1 MLLEDLSWKFQWL
14 HCSWWKYQ
22 RTKMVIKTLL
32 TVHTLISTHL
42 HTQSW
47 GLLDLRRWQLTYNW
61 KLRTCTL
68 DISSNFSVACAFI
81 IACCGSLCQETEFA
95 RLIFFTF
102 FPSLSTT
109 WSTQK
114 VSRFLLEKFQQLGAV
129 SHLFVQN
136 SLPKNLIEISEF
148 PTCVLWN

>member
-14 HCSWWKYQ
+14 HCPWWKYQ
-22 RTKMVIKTLL
+22 RTKMVIKTL

-47 GLLDLRRWQLTYNW
+47 GLLDLRHWQLTYNW
-61 KLRTCTL
+61 QLRTCTL
-68 DISSNFSVACAFI
+68 DMSSNFSVACAFI
-81 IACCGSLCQETEFA
+81 IACYGSLRQETEFA
-95 RLIFFTF
+95 RVIFFTF
-102 FPSLSTT
+102 FFSLSTT

-114 VSRFLLEKFQQLGAV
+114 VFRFLLEKLQELGAV
-129 SHLFVQN
+129 SHLCVQN

-148 PTCVLWN
+148 PTCVLCN